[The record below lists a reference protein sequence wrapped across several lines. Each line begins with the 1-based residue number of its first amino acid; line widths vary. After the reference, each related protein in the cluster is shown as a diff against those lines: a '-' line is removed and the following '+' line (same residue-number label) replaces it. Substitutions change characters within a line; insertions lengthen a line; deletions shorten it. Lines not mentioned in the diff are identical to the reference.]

1 MKVYYNIEV
10 QMAGMCKMTDDVLS
24 KVTHTIGVDYTDYDE
39 IETYS
44 AVMFF
49 GSEVKPSE
57 MRERVR
63 ECLRKAENIHY
74 IDVVYRWENEINAD
88 RYVIWGDGHEQDY
101 TGHMVYEEDR
111 V

>member
-63 ECLRKAENIHY
+63 ECLRKAENIPSPPPLQQ
-74 IDVVYRWENEINAD
+74 IVRT
-88 RYVIWGDGHEQDY
+88 GQHEACPPVRQCRN
-101 TGHMVYEEDR
+101 TCKE
-111 V
+111 